1 MGRKRHTPEQ
11 IITALREAEV
21 GLARGKSVK
30 LMSRELGIT
39 EQTYYRWRREY
50 GGMKVSQARRLKE
63 REREN
68 GRLKRAVA
76 DLTLDKLILEE
87 AAEETSEPRA
97 PTTLCGACTS
107 AARGVGEESVPG
119 ARAATHD
126 PAPGEESG
134 E

>member
-63 REREN
+63 LEREN

-76 DLTLDKLILEE
+76 DLTLGKLIVEE
-87 AAEETSEPRA
+87 AAK
-97 PTTLCGACTS
+97 GNF
-107 AARGVGEESVPG
+107 
-119 ARAATHD
+119 
-126 PAPGEESG
+126 
-134 E
+134 

>member
-1 MGRKRHTPEQ
+1 
-11 IITALREAEV
+11 
-21 GLARGKSVK
+21 
-30 LMSRELGIT
+30 MSRELGIT

-63 REREN
+63 LEREN

-87 AAEETSEPRA
+87 AAEGKLLSPERRRRCVVRVRQQ
-97 PTTLCGACTS
+97 L
-107 AARGVGEESVPG
+107 RGVGEESVPG

>member
-1 MGRKRHTPEQ
+1 MERKRHTPEQ
-11 IITALREAEV
+11 IITALRETEV

-87 AAEETSEPRA
+87 AAK
-97 PTTLCGACTS
+97 GNF
-107 AARGVGEESVPG
+107 
-119 ARAATHD
+119 
-126 PAPGEESG
+126 
-134 E
+134 

>member
-21 GLARGKSVK
+21 GLARRQIREADEPG
-30 LMSRELGIT
+30 ELGIT

-63 REREN
+63 LEREN

-87 AAEETSEPRA
+87 AAE
-97 PTTLCGACTS
+97 GNF
-107 AARGVGEESVPG
+107 
-119 ARAATHD
+119 
-126 PAPGEESG
+126 
-134 E
+134 

>member
-30 LMSRELGIT
+30 LISRELGIT

-50 GGMKVSQARRLKE
+50 GGIKVSQARRLKE
-63 REREN
+63 LEREN

-87 AAEETSEPRA
+87 AAE
-97 PTTLCGACTS
+97 GNF
-107 AARGVGEESVPG
+107 
-119 ARAATHD
+119 
-126 PAPGEESG
+126 
-134 E
+134 

>member
-30 LMSRELGIT
+30 LISRELGIT

-87 AAEETSEPRA
+87 AAK
-97 PTTLCGACTS
+97 GNF
-107 AARGVGEESVPG
+107 
-119 ARAATHD
+119 
-126 PAPGEESG
+126 
-134 E
+134 

>member
-30 LMSRELGIT
+30 LMSRE
-39 EQTYYRWRREY
+39 Y

-63 REREN
+63 LEREN

-76 DLTLDKLILEE
+76 DLTLDKPILEE
-87 AAEETSEPRA
+87 AAK
-97 PTTLCGACTS
+97 GNF
-107 AARGVGEESVPG
+107 
-119 ARAATHD
+119 
-126 PAPGEESG
+126 
-134 E
+134 

>member
-11 IITALREAEV
+11 IITALRESEV

-39 EQTYYRWRREY
+39 EQTYYRCRREY

-63 REREN
+63 LEREN

-87 AAEETSEPRA
+87 AAK
-97 PTTLCGACTS
+97 GNF
-107 AARGVGEESVPG
+107 
-119 ARAATHD
+119 
-126 PAPGEESG
+126 
-134 E
+134 

>member
-30 LMSRELGIT
+30 LISRELDIT

-50 GGMKVSQARRLKE
+50 GGIKVSQARRLKE

-76 DLTLDKLILEE
+76 DLTLDKLIVEE
-87 AAEETSEPRA
+87 AAK
-97 PTTLCGACTS
+97 GNF
-107 AARGVGEESVPG
+107 
-119 ARAATHD
+119 
-126 PAPGEESG
+126 
-134 E
+134 

>member
-11 IITALREAEV
+11 MITALREAEV

-30 LMSRELGIT
+30 LISRELGIT

-63 REREN
+63 LEREN

-87 AAEETSEPRA
+87 AAE
-97 PTTLCGACTS
+97 GNF
-107 AARGVGEESVPG
+107 
-119 ARAATHD
+119 
-126 PAPGEESG
+126 
-134 E
+134 

>member
-63 REREN
+63 LEREN

-76 DLTLDKLILEE
+76 DLTLDKLMEE
-87 AAEETSEPRA
+87 AAE
-97 PTTLCGACTS
+97 GNF
-107 AARGVGEESVPG
+107 
-119 ARAATHD
+119 
-126 PAPGEESG
+126 
-134 E
+134 

>member
-21 GLARGKSVK
+21 GLARGKAVK
-30 LMSRELGIT
+30 LMS
-39 EQTYYRWRREY
+39 REY

-63 REREN
+63 LEREN

-87 AAEETSEPRA
+87 AAK
-97 PTTLCGACTS
+97 GNF
-107 AARGVGEESVPG
+107 
-119 ARAATHD
+119 
-126 PAPGEESG
+126 
-134 E
+134 

>member
-1 MGRKRHTPEQ
+1 MGRKRHTPER

-30 LMSRELGIT
+30 LISRELGIT

-63 REREN
+63 LEREN

-76 DLTLDKLILEE
+76 DLTLDKLIVEE
-87 AAEETSEPRA
+87 AAK
-97 PTTLCGACTS
+97 GNF
-107 AARGVGEESVPG
+107 
-119 ARAATHD
+119 
-126 PAPGEESG
+126 
-134 E
+134 